1 MTVGTYFRDQKRDV
15 SSKFHMVRDQLEL
28 TYELIQEQVYSKF
41 HSIEKT
47 PAAMKLNAGLIPSE
61 SSDES
66 FPVAL
71 RGSIATF
78 LNSLDLAG
86 VLEKNWKTMIE
97 RRIDW
102 TRGRFTGKVEKIILT
117 SGVIREKTFLTA
129 KGNMI
134 IIKRSELGIFIR
146 LFEA

>member
-1 MTVGTYFRDQKRDV
+1 MTVGTYLRDQKRDV
-15 SSKFHMVRDQLEL
+15 SAKFHRVRDQLEL

-41 HSIEKT
+41 HSIEKSPT
-47 PAAMKLNAGLIPSE
+47 AMRLHAGQTPSE
-61 SSDES
+61 SSAES
-66 FPVAL
+66 FLIAF
-71 RGSIATF
+71 RGTIATF
-78 LNSLDLAG
+78 LDSLDLAR
-86 VLEKNWKTMIE
+86 VLDKNWKTVIE

-117 SGVIREKTFLTA
+117 SGVIHEKTFLTA

-134 IIKRSELGIFIR
+134 IVKRSELGIFIR

>member
-1 MTVGTYFRDQKRDV
+1 MVVPTFLKERQQKTEAKLSRNHQLLESAFAK
-15 SSKFHMVRDQLEL
+15 SSQ
-28 TYELIQEQVYSKF
+28 IQEV
-41 HSIEKT
+41 
-47 PAAMKLNAGLIPSE
+47 
-61 SSDES
+61 DV
-66 FPVAL
+66 PVA
-71 RGSIATF
+71 AP
-78 LNSLDLAG
+78 AE
-86 VLEKNWKTMIE
+86 EKNTYKE
-97 RRIDW
+97 DIDW

>member
-1 MTVGTYFRDQKRDV
+1 MTVGTYLRDQKRDV
-15 SSKFHMVRDQLEL
+15 SSKFHMLRDQLEL

-41 HSIEKT
+41 HSIEKSPT
-47 PAAMKLNAGLIPSE
+47 AMKLNAGQTPSE

-66 FPVAL
+66 FLIAL
-71 RGSIATF
+71 RGTIATF
-78 LNSLDLAG
+78 LSSLDLAG

-117 SGVIREKTFLTA
+117 NGVIREKTFLTA
-129 KGNMI
+129 KGNI
-134 IIKRSELGIFIR
+134 ILIKRSELGIFIS

>member
-1 MTVGTYFRDQKRDV
+1 MTVGTYLRDQKRDV

-41 HSIEKT
+41 HSTEKSPT
-47 PAAMKLNAGLIPSE
+47 AMKLNAGKTPSE

-66 FPVAL
+66 FLIAL
-71 RGSIATF
+71 RGTIATF
-78 LNSLDLAG
+78 LSSLDLAG

>member
-41 HSIEKT
+41 HSIEKSPT
-47 PAAMKLNAGLIPSE
+47 AIKLNAVQTSSA

-66 FPVAL
+66 FLIAL

-78 LNSLDLAG
+78 LSSLDLAG

-134 IIKRSELGIFIR
+134 IVKRSELGIFIR